1 MGKCIL
7 WGIKSLGL
15 QILIIEYVYFKLGVL
30 KMVSLVNDAYKI
42 ADSNNVIL
50 KGNIKISNN
59 TNCLIFAHYCDST
72 LFYKKFYKISK
83 DVLKVN
89 KIANRNLKEI
99 KRLVKSYGYKKVWSK
114 GVFSFYGDLRPL
126 AVDAGFGKWSES
138 GIIQNEKYG
147 TNFMITAVFYR

>member
-1 MGKCIL
+1 MN
-7 WGIKSLGL
+7 
-15 QILIIEYVYFKLGVL
+15 
-30 KMVSLVNDAYKI
+30 SLVNEAYKI
-42 ADSNNVIL
+42 ADSNNAIL
-50 KGNIKISNN
+50 KGSIKISNN

-72 LFYKKFYKISK
+72 LFYKKFYIISK

-99 KRLVKSYGYKKVWSK
+99 IRLVKSYGYKKVWSK

-126 AVDAGFGKWSES
+126 AVDAGFGKCSES

-147 TNFMITAVFYR
+147 TNIMITAVFYR